1 LGGVYCGLGVD
12 FSGSHP
18 FRKGCGKDGNS
29 LCSGADRYKKWVASR
44 HFGLAGKEKAFT
56 MISAEKTNERALAF
70 LRIAVGIFFVVLAEY
85 KVFGTEFTLGGGF
98 RSSVQSFLSQGEAYP
113 FMRPL
118 LEVLL
123 AHGTMFAAFLVAYG
137 EFAIGLSL
145 IVGVLSR
152 LASVFGFV
160 LMIGIWFSSGY
171 PGPHAAFWMYWGV
184 SLSQTVF
191 ALCFLVLAFGRAE
204 ESWSLRYFLRAKVGK

>member
-1 LGGVYCGLGVD
+1 MDLLREGLD
-12 FSGSHP
+12 T
-18 FRKGCGKDGNS
+18 KT
-29 LCSGADRYKKWVASR
+29 GASAIYEITTN
-44 HFGLAGKEKAFT
+44 EKALT
-56 MISAEKTNERALAF
+56 MISTEKTNDRALAF

-123 AHGTMFAAFLVAYG
+123 AHGTILAAFFVAYG

-160 LMIGIWFSSGY
+160 LMIGIWLSSGY
-171 PGPHAAFWMYWGV
+171 PGPHAAFWMYWGA

-191 ALCFLVLAFGRAE
+191 ALCFVVLAFGRAE
-204 ESWSLRYFLRAKVGK
+204 ESWSLRYFLRAKAGK

>member
-1 LGGVYCGLGVD
+1 MT
-12 FSGSHP
+12 S
-18 FRKGCGKDGNS
+18 
-29 LCSGADRYKKWVASR
+29 
-44 HFGLAGKEKAFT
+44 T
-56 MISAEKTNERALAF
+56 EKTNERALAF

-118 LEVLL
+118 LGLML
-123 AHGTMFAAFLVAYG
+123 AHGTLVMAFLVAYG

-152 LASVFGFV
+152 LASVFGFA
-160 LMIGIWFSSGY
+160 LMVGIWLSSGY
-171 PGPHAAFWMYWGV
+171 PGAHAAFWMYWGA

-191 ALCFLVLAFGRAE
+191 ALCFLVLVFGRAE
-204 ESWSLRYFLRAKVGK
+204 ECWSLRGFLKARVGK

>member
-1 LGGVYCGLGVD
+1 MT
-12 FSGSHP
+12 S
-18 FRKGCGKDGNS
+18 
-29 LCSGADRYKKWVASR
+29 
-44 HFGLAGKEKAFT
+44 T
-56 MISAEKTNERALAF
+56 EKTNERTLAF

-98 RSSVQSFLSQGEAYP
+98 RTSVQSFLSQGEAYP

-118 LEVLL
+118 LEVMLT
-123 AHGTMFAAFLVAYG
+123 HGTMVMAFFVAYG
-137 EFAIGLSL
+137 EFAIGISL

-171 PGPHAAFWMYWGV
+171 PGAHAAFWMYWGV

-191 ALCFLVLAFGRAE
+191 ALCFLVLIFGRAE
-204 ESWSLRYFLRAKVGK
+204 ENWSLRGLMKRKR